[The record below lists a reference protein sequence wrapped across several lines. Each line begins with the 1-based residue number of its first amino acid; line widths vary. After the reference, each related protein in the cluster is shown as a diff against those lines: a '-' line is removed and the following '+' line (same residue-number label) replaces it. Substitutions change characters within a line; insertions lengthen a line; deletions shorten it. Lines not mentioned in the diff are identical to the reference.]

1 MASGALP
8 GEPTEPRPKPVEVV
22 AGRDRGHDARR
33 GRAVDRLDDDV
44 AARLDLGLAEREV
57 DHVHP
62 VGDGGLDPLGDLGTL
77 PSSPTPEMVGIVSTL

>member
-1 MASGALP
+1 MAGTTPAP
-8 GEPTEPRPKPVEVV
+8 
-22 AGRDRGHDARR
+22 

-62 VGDGGLDPLGDLGTL
+62 VGHGGLDSLGDLGAVAVEPDTG
-77 PSSPTPEMVGIVSTL
+77 TVGIVSTL